1 MPGFGWLHLTDL
13 HAPGI
18 GGFRTLWPNVEEQ
31 LYEDLARLHDR
42 CGPWDL
48 VLFTGDLTQRG
59 SPSEFAALD
68 DVLGALWE
76 HLRALGSDPRL
87 FTVPGNHDLARPDP
101 RRPEVR
107 LLARWEDNPDVQR
120 ELWAD
125 PTSPYRRLIDET
137 FAAYTSWTASP
148 KIRPPGELLRGI
160 LPGDATAVLEKDGV
174 RLGLLGLN
182 SSFLQL
188 GDAAWQGR
196 LAVDVAQFHAAAG
209 GDGPRWARGCD
220 AALLMTHHGP
230 LWLDRASNEALN
242 GEISPPGRFLAHLYG
257 HMHEPATESL
267 AVGGAL
273 PWRRWQG
280 ASLFG
285 LEGWGPHTD
294 RRHGYAAARYEIDGQ
309 GRGQLRLW
317 PRSARKH
324 QAGFWQ
330 IGPDPT
336 FLLEDDG
343 ATAAEVVAPRR
354 RRPRGVPLQPGVDTL
369 TLPPLEPPLPA
380 EACAALVALADNVH
394 DDDVGRIARMM
405 GRGEYVA
412 MLAPAGFRLSLA
424 MRALAELLAGRKD
437 LVAFR
442 VTPLTIAE
450 SLDDWLDHL
459 LRELSTRVGGL
470 SISGRGNRLLAL
482 LYALQDAARAL
493 TERGSR
499 MMVLVDPV
507 ESFAGEHRQ
516 RLVRVLQVLAQLAE
530 ERTNDP
536 GLESIGVAMAGG
548 EELLRILSGR
558 VEVSADLSPVRASMQ
573 TVLGPV
579 IVPAET
585 SPEVRA
591 VVDAVGG
598 HPELVR
604 WAANRGGRT
613 GGRPE
618 DELPLL
624 REQVTRFREGLYR
637 EQLQRLLIGES
648 AAWKDPDPALR
659 WSGWLRLT
667 DPAGWLGPVLEGVA
681 RRTVGA

>member
-1 MPGFGWLHLTDL
+1 M
-13 HAPGI
+13 
-18 GGFRTLWPNVEEQ
+18 
-31 LYEDLARLHDR
+31 
-42 CGPWDL
+42 
-48 VLFTGDLTQRG
+48 
-59 SPSEFAALD
+59 
-68 DVLGALWE
+68 
-76 HLRALGSDPRL
+76 
-87 FTVPGNHDLARPDP
+87 
-101 RRPEVR
+101 
-107 LLARWEDNPDVQR
+107 
-120 ELWAD
+120 
-125 PTSPYRRLIDET
+125 
-137 FAAYTSWTASP
+137 
-148 KIRPPGELLRGI
+148 
-160 LPGDATAVLEKDGV
+160 
-174 RLGLLGLN
+174 
-182 SSFLQL
+182 
-188 GDAAWQGR
+188 
-196 LAVDVAQFHAAAG
+196 
-209 GDGPRWARGCD
+209 
-220 AALLMTHHGP
+220 
-230 LWLDRASNEALN
+230 
-242 GEISPPGRFLAHLYG
+242 
-257 HMHEPATESL
+257 
-267 AVGGAL
+267 
-273 PWRRWQG
+273 
-280 ASLFG
+280 
-285 LEGWGPHTD
+285 
-294 RRHGYAAARYEIDGQ
+294 
-309 GRGQLRLW
+309 
-317 PRSARKH
+317 
-324 QAGFWQ
+324 
-330 IGPDPT
+330 
-336 FLLEDDG
+336 
-343 ATAAEVVAPRR
+343 
-354 RRPRGVPLQPGVDTL
+354 DTL
-369 TLPPLEPPLPA
+369 TLPTPEPPLPA

-424 MRALAELLAGRKD
+424 GRALAELLAGRKD

-482 LYALQDAARAL
+482 LYR
-493 TERGSR
+493 SR
-499 MMVLVDPV
+499 T
-507 ESFAGEHRQ
+507 R
-516 RLVRVLQVLAQLAE
+516 R
-530 ERTNDP
+530 
-536 GLESIGVAMAGG
+536 
-548 EELLRILSGR
+548 
-558 VEVSADLSPVRASMQ
+558 SADLSPVRASMQ